1 MRSRRQLE
9 AMRLLAISAVG
20 AVALSTGCFSGDE
33 GVEAPRAAQAVR
45 APDGSLRRPFLG
57 GAFVTWNGEMPIEV
71 DQAIA
76 GEVPDRP
83 VVVWAGN

>member
-1 MRSRRQLE
+1 MRSTRKRETML
-9 AMRLLAISAVG
+9 LLAISA
-20 AVALSTGCFSGDE
+20 ALATGCLSGDDSTE
-33 GVEAPRAAQAVR
+33 LPRTAQAVR

-57 GAFVTWNGEMPIEV
+57 GAFVTWNGEMPIDI

-76 GEVPDRP
+76 GEVTDHP